1 MPSRGQTLTVS
12 FVAWDNTANV
22 GKAGDAANFTLRWVK
37 DGTSAAPTNIPA
49 TEVDATN
56 APGLYKLTLTGT
68 ECTCDFGTL
77 AGKSSTSGISILPI
91 SVSFEQLPTAAPNAN
106 GGLPILSNSGTTLA
120 YTIST
125 LTTYTGNTPQTGDA
139 YARIGAAGAGL
150 TAVVL
155 AASGLDSVAVESGL
169 NARQAISIIAA
180 ACAGLGGTTSN
191 VYKGAGVATTR
202 ISFTASA
209 GERSSVTLSPP
220 A

>member
-22 GKAGDAANFTLRWVK
+22 GKTGDVANFTLKWIK
-37 DGTSAAPTNIPA
+37 DGTPAAPTNPA

-77 AGKSSTSGISILPI
+77 AGKSSTSGIAILPI

-106 GGLPILSNSGTTLA
+106 GGLPILSVSGTTLG
-120 YTIST
+120 YTVSA
-125 LTTYTGNTPQTGDA
+125 LA
-139 YARIGAAGAGL
+139 SAGL
-150 TAVVL
+150 DNVVIET
-155 AASGLDSVAVESGL
+155 SL

-180 ACAGLGGTTSN
+180 ACAGTGGTTSN
-191 VYKGAGVATTR
+191 LYKGAGVATTR
-202 ISFTASA
+202 ISFTAAA
-209 GERSSVTLSPP
+209 GERSVITLSPP

>member
-22 GKAGDAANFTLRWVK
+22 GKTGDVANFTLKWIK
-37 DGTSAAPTNIPA
+37 DGTPAAPTNPA
-49 TEVDATN
+49 TEVDAAN

-77 AGKSSTSGISILPI
+77 AGKSSTSGIAILPI

-106 GGLPILSNSGTTLA
+106 GGLPILSSAGTTLA